1 MADGSRHSM
10 AQALETVYGE
20 LPATPAFKAIRHNST
35 TLATAINT
43 IQSEELRDDRNQT
56 DLRHGTRSVG
66 GEIVSELSFGSLDDQ
81 LEALLCGTWDNNV
94 LVNGVVRRSF
104 SLFRNF
110 KDIESSKLPYF
121 TYVGCEYNTMT
132 LSISTEAIVTVNFGI
147 VGANQLEPS
156 STVPTGATFG
166 DPSTTEPMDSFS
178 GSIKEGGVES
188 AVVTEIELSIENGI
202 APRYVVGSK
211 KSIKQSIGK
220 FKVSG
225 TLTAYF
231 EDATLIGKYLRE
243 EASSLEITVTDG
255 MPDNQYTFLLPKIK
269 FTGGQP
275 DVGGEGPITLSMP
288 FTASYDPSIL
298 GTLKI
303 TRKAGI

>member
-10 AQALETVYGE
+10 AQALETTYGE
-20 LPATPAFKAIRHNST
+20 LPATPAFEAIRHNST

-56 DLRHGTRSVG
+56 DLRHGTRAVG

-81 LEALLCGTWDNNV
+81 LEALLCGTWNNNV
-94 LVNGVVRRSF
+94 LVNGIVRRSF

-110 KDIESSKLPYF
+110 KDVDSSKLPYF

-166 DPSTTEPMDSFS
+166 EPSTTEPMDSFS

-188 AVVTEIELSIENGI
+188 AVVTEIELSVENGI

-303 TRKAGI
+303 TRKAGA

>member
-10 AQALETVYGE
+10 AQVKETVYGE
-20 LPATPAFKAIRHNST
+20 IPATPAFKAIRHNTT

-56 DLRHGTRSVG
+56 DLRHGTRAVG

-81 LEALLCGTWDNNV
+81 LEALLCGTWNADS

-110 KDIESSKLPYF
+110 KDVDSSKLPYF

-132 LSISTEAIVTVNFGI
+132 LSISTEAIVAVNFGI

-303 TRKAGI
+303 TRKAGV

>member
-20 LPATPAFKAIRHNST
+20 LPAAPAFEAIRHNST

-43 IQSEELRDDRNQT
+43 IQSEELRDDRNQS
-56 DLRHGTRSVG
+56 DLRHGTRAVG

-81 LEALLCGTWDNNV
+81 LEALLCGTWDGNT

-110 KDIESSKLPYF
+110 KDVDSSKLPYF

-166 DPSTTEPMDSFS
+166 EPSTTEPMDSFS

-188 AVVTEIELSIENGI
+188 AVVTEIELSVENGI

-303 TRKAGI
+303 TRKAGA

>member
-10 AQALETVYGE
+10 AQALETTYGE

-56 DLRHGTRSVG
+56 DLRHGTRAVG

-81 LEALLCGTWDNNV
+81 LEALLCGTWNGDT

-110 KDIESSKLPYF
+110 KDVDSSKLPYF

-132 LSISTEAIVTVNFGI
+132 LSISTEAIVTVNFGV

-166 DPSTTEPMDSFS
+166 EPSTTEPMDSFS

-188 AVVTEIELSIENGI
+188 AVVTEIELSVENGI

-303 TRKAGI
+303 TRKAGA

>member
-10 AQALETVYGE
+10 AQALETTYGE
-20 LPATPAFKAIRHNST
+20 LPATPAFEAIRHNST

-56 DLRHGTRSVG
+56 DLRHGTRAVG

-81 LEALLCGTWDNNV
+81 LEALLCGTWNNDV

-110 KDIESSKLPYF
+110 KDVDSSKLPYF

-166 DPSTTEPMDSFS
+166 EPSTTEPMDSFS

-188 AVVTEIELSIENGI
+188 AVVTEIELSVENGI

-303 TRKAGI
+303 TRKAGA

>member
-10 AQALETVYGE
+10 AQVLETVYGE

-110 KDIESSKLPYF
+110 KDVDSSKLPYF

-132 LSISTEAIVTVNFGI
+132 LSISTESIVTVNFGI

-188 AVVTEIELSIENGI
+188 AVVTEVELSIENGI

-255 MPDNQYTFLLPKIK
+255 MPDNQYTLLLPKIK

-303 TRKAGI
+303 TRKAGA

>member
-10 AQALETVYGE
+10 AQALETTYGE

-56 DLRHGTRSVG
+56 DLRHGTRAVG

-81 LEALLCGTWDNNV
+81 LEALLCGTWNGDT

-110 KDIESSKLPYF
+110 KDVDSSKLPYF

-166 DPSTTEPMDSFS
+166 EPSTTEPMDSFS

-211 KSIKQSIGK
+211 KSIMQSIGK

-255 MPDNQYTFLLPKIK
+255 IPGNQYTFLLPKIK

-288 FTASYDPSIL
+288 FTASYAPSIL

-303 TRKAGI
+303 TRKAGA

>member
-10 AQALETVYGE
+10 AQVKETVYGE
-20 LPATPAFKAIRHNST
+20 IPATPVFKAIRHNTT

-56 DLRHGTRSVG
+56 DIRHGTRSVG

-81 LEALLCGTWDNNV
+81 LEALLCGTWHANS

-110 KDIESSKLPYF
+110 KDIDSSKLPYF

-132 LSISTEAIVTVNFGI
+132 LSISTESIVTVNFGI
-147 VGANQLEPS
+147 VGANQLGPS
-156 STVPTGATFG
+156 STVPTGATFVG
-166 DPSTTEPMDSFS
+166 PLTTGPMDSFS
-178 GSIKEGGVES
+178 GSIKEGGVGS

-211 KSIKQSIGK
+211 KSIKQSIGR

-255 MPDNQYTFLLPKIK
+255 LPDNQYTFLLPKIK

-303 TRKAGI
+303 TRKAGA

>member
-10 AQALETVYGE
+10 AQVLETVYGE

-56 DLRHGTRSVG
+56 DLRHGTRAVG

-81 LEALLCGTWDNNV
+81 LEALLCGTWNNDV

-110 KDIESSKLPYF
+110 KDVDSSKLPYF

-132 LSISTEAIVTVNFGI
+132 LSISTESIVTANFGI

-166 DPSTTEPMDSFS
+166 EPSTTEPMDSFS

-188 AVVTEIELSIENGI
+188 AVVTEIELSVENGI

-303 TRKAGI
+303 TRKAGA

>member
-10 AQALETVYGE
+10 AQALETTYGE

-81 LEALLCGTWDNNV
+81 LEALLCGTWNADS
-94 LVNGVVRRSF
+94 LVNGIVRRSF

-110 KDIESSKLPYF
+110 KDVDSSKLPYF

-166 DPSTTEPMDSFS
+166 EPSTTEPMDSFS

-188 AVVTEIELSIENGI
+188 AVVTEIELSVENGI

-243 EASSLEITVTDG
+243 EASYLEITVTDG

>member
-10 AQALETVYGE
+10 AQVLETTYGE

-56 DLRHGTRSVG
+56 DLRHGTRAVG

-81 LEALLCGTWDNNV
+81 LEALLCGTWDTDT

-110 KDIESSKLPYF
+110 KDVGSSKLPYF

-303 TRKAGI
+303 TRKAGV